1 MRHIYEQYENRKGTP
16 DEEKNDP
23 AFVLYDIIEGFL
35 TKTMRMLER
44 FSKDLKNLE
53 NELFSSRSQN
63 IIRELMVKKRNVITL
78 KHMMKPQISVL
89 RQTENYIKWR
99 FSEEMENYF
108 ENLEDRLD
116 KIFSE
121 IQIIEENMDSMEDTM
136 KSIFELDTN
145 ITIKYLTIFS
155 AFMLPLTLAT
165 SFFGMNIEE
174 WNFNNMLIW
183 GTLVATTLTSLSFMY
198 FFFVKKDR

>member
-1 MRHIYEQYENRKGTP
+1 
-16 DEEKNDP
+16 
-23 AFVLYDIIEGFL
+23 
-35 TKTMRMLER
+35 
-44 FSKDLKNLE
+44 
-53 NELFSSRSQN
+53 
-63 IIRELMVKKRNVITL
+63 
-78 KHMMKPQISVL
+78 
-89 RQTENYIKWR
+89 
-99 FSEEMENYF
+99 MENYF

-165 SFFGMNIEE
+165 SFFGMNIESE
-174 WNFNNMLIW
+174 ILI
-183 GTLVATTLTSLSFMY
+183 TC
-198 FFFVKKDR
+198 